1 MLQTLSLAGQEYVV
15 IAKSDYDTLASHVGG
30 DDEHFPA
37 DFVNRLFDS
46 DNRITVWREYR
57 GLTMSAL
64 AEAAGISQSYLSDI
78 ENGKKDGSI
87 KVLKRIAQALN
98 ADLDLIV

>member
-1 MLQTLSLAGQEYVV
+1 MN
-15 IAKSDYDTLASHVGG
+15 D
-30 DDEHFPA
+30 DDERFPA

-46 DNRITVWREYR
+46 DNRIGVWREYR

-78 ENGKKDGSI
+78 ENGKKDGSV

-98 ADLDLIV
+98 TDVDLIV

>member
-1 MLQTLSLAGQEYVV
+1 M
-15 IAKSDYDTLASHVGG
+15 
-30 DDEHFPA
+30 DDERFPA
-37 DFVNRLFDS
+37 DFVNKLLDS
-46 DNRITVWREYR
+46 DNRIGVWRKYR

-78 ENGKKDGSI
+78 ENGKKDGSV

-98 ADLDLIV
+98 TDVDLIV

>member
-1 MLQTLSLAGQEYVV
+1 M
-15 IAKSDYDTLASHVGG
+15 
-30 DDEHFPA
+30 DDERFPA
-37 DFVNRLFDS
+37 DFVNKLLDS
-46 DNRITVWREYR
+46 DNRIGVWREYR

-78 ENGKKDGSI
+78 ENGKKDGSV

-98 ADLDLIV
+98 TDVDLIVSAPAQPCNTDTPVIPEPHNP